1 MSYSLAPQPK
11 RCRARGGG
19 WPSPARV
26 FALVAIAV
34 VALAHVAVAQA
45 HDLRPGVRSA
55 APTARALSAALEQ
68 TAGLSP
74 SQVTAEDVCSAAPP
88 GFARCA
94 AQALVLRSN
103 HALVRPHARR
113 QATFGRVKPAMF
125 APGFAQP
132 ASAPAAAAPNPGTPG
147 YLQQAYD
154 LSYLSQTRGVGD
166 TIAIVD
172 PFDDPT
178 AESDLAVYRSQYGLP
193 PCTTA
198 NQCFT
203 KVNQSGNASP
213 LPARSSTWEQEIS
226 LDLDAVSALCANC
239 HILLVEASSADS
251 ADLAKAMSTAASK
264 GANQISA
271 SWSIPISNGTLSGV
285 YVFPHVSTIAA
296 TGDTGYLSNNTDNFP
311 AAFSKVTAAGGTTL
325 APTGGARGFSEGAW
339 AFNSRG
345 QGASSGCA
353 SQVTKPSY
361 QTDTGCTKRAYA
373 DLSADADP
381 ATGLVFY
388 DSQNPGNHWGVL
400 GGTSLAA
407 PLIAAYYAITGGRW
421 DYSTVGLHRQRAAQR
436 PGERLATAPAPPRSA
451 TSARPVGAT
460 TA

>member
-1 MSYSLAPQPK
+1 
-11 RCRARGGG
+11 
-19 WPSPARV
+19 
-26 FALVAIAV
+26 
-34 VALAHVAVAQA
+34 
-45 HDLRPGVRSA
+45 
-55 APTARALSAALEQ
+55 
-68 TAGLSP
+68 
-74 SQVTAEDVCSAAPP
+74 
-88 GFARCA
+88 
-94 AQALVLRSN
+94 
-103 HALVRPHARR
+103 
-113 QATFGRVKPAMF
+113 MF

-203 KVNQSGNASP
+203 KVNQLGNASP

-339 AFNSRG
+339 AFNSQG

-407 PLIAAYYAITGGRW
+407 PLIAAYYAITGVDGTTPQWAYTDSALLNDPTSGSNGTCPSAIHYICTAGRGY
-421 DYSTVGLHRQRAAQR
+421 DGLTGVGSISGAVVAGAPGIGGAPITSGNGTTYTQSTRSRG
-436 PGERLATAPAPPRSA
+436 ATLTGGIYPNGSA
-451 TSARPVGAT
+451 TSWWIEYGTTNSYGTPDAGDRHRPGHRACRGHGLPVGSRPGYHLPLPARRPEQPRNDVWLRLQL
-460 TA
+460 